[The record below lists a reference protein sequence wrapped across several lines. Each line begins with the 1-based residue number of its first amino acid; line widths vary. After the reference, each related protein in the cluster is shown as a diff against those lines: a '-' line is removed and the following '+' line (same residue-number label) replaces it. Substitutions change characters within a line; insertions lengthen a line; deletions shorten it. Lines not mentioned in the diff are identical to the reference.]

1 MTVHPAPRRP
11 ATLVWIDAQEAFVLR
26 WQSGAEVKRLTSEV
40 PPRRRALSG
49 ERRDPTVRA
58 GGGGVADDQVERH
71 RRAHL
76 DRFVRD
82 VAALVP
88 PGDRALI
95 LGPGPVKERLAGEL
109 VSGDRRH
116 DRERPITVEPAGR
129 MTEPQLVARL
139 RQIEGVAP
147 RRRVPSGPGS

>member
-11 ATLVWIDAQEAFVLR
+11 ATLVWIDAQEALLLR
-26 WQSGAEVKRLTSEV
+26 WQSGAEVTRLTSEV
-40 PPRRRALSG
+40 PPRRRAVSG

-76 DRFVRD
+76 ERFVRD

-88 PGDRALI
+88 PDDRAVI
-95 LGPGPVKERLAGEL
+95 LGPGAVKERLAGEL
-109 VSGDRRH
+109 TAEDRRH
-116 DRERPITVEPAGR
+116 GRDRPVTVEPAGR

-139 RQIEGVAP
+139 RELEGVP
-147 RRRVPSGPGS
+147 PPRRVPSGPR

>member
-1 MTVHPAPRRP
+1 MTVHPAPQRP
-11 ATLVWIDAQEAFVLR
+11 ATLVWIDAQEALVLR
-26 WQSGAEVKRLTSEV
+26 WRSGAAVTRLVSEV
-40 PPRRRALSG
+40 PPRRRAVSG

-76 DRFVRD
+76 ERFVRD

-88 PGDRALI
+88 PDNRALI

-109 VSGDRRH
+109 AAEDRRH
-116 DRERPITVEPAGR
+116 GRDRSLTVEPAGR

-139 RQIEGVAP
+139 RELEGVP
-147 RRRVPSGPGS
+147 PLRRVPSGPR

>member
-1 MTVHPAPRRP
+1 MTVHPAPKRP
-11 ATLVWIDAQEAFVLR
+11 ATLVWVDAQEALVLR
-26 WQSGAEVKRLTSEV
+26 WQAGAEVRRLTSEV
-40 PPRRRALSG
+40 PPRRRAVSS

-76 DRFVRD
+76 ERFVRD

-88 PGDRALI
+88 AGDRAVI

-109 VSGDRRH
+109 TSEDRRH
-116 DRERPITVEPAGR
+116 GRERPITVEPAGR
-129 MTEPQLVARL
+129 MTQPQLVARL
-139 RQIEGVAP
+139 RDLEGVAA
-147 RRRVPSGPGS
+147 RRRVPSGPG

>member
-1 MTVHPAPRRP
+1 MTVHPAPQRP

-26 WQSGAEVKRLTSEV
+26 WQSGAEVTRLVSEV
-40 PPRRRALSG
+40 PPRRRAVGG

-58 GGGGVADDQVERH
+58 GGGGTADDQVDRH

-76 DRFVRD
+76 ERFVRD
-82 VAALVP
+82 VAAQVP
-88 PGDRALI
+88 PDDRALI

-109 VSGDRRH
+109 LAEDRRH
-116 DRERPITVEPAGR
+116 GRERPVAVEPAGR

-139 RQIEGVAP
+139 RALEGVP
-147 RRRVPSGPGS
+147 PPRRVPSGPR

>member
-1 MTVHPAPRRP
+1 MTVHPAPQRP
-11 ATLVWIDAQEAFVLR
+11 ATLVWIDAEEAYVLR
-26 WQSGAEVKRLTSEV
+26 WQSGAEVTRLTSEV
-40 PPRRRALSG
+40 PPRRRAVSG

-76 DRFVRD
+76 ERFVRD

-88 PGDRALI
+88 PGDRAVI

-109 VSGDRRH
+109 MAEDRRH
-116 DRERPITVEPAGR
+116 GHERPITVEPAGK

-139 RQIEGVAP
+139 REIEGVAP
-147 RRRVPSGPGS
+147 RRRLPAAGGS